1 MKNNDFDFDFDL
13 PEEPVKEKKFSF
25 NDLDLGLDFDLS
37 FLDDIEDP
45 AEEPVAK
52 PEPVR
57 KPAPAKKPAAPA
69 EAPMKKPAAKRPAAP
84 ADGTAA
90 PARKPAAKRPAAPV
104 EGAAPAKKP
113 APRKPAAPVEGAAA
127 PVKKPAAKKPAPQVE
142 AAPVKKQK
150 KGPRL
155 GSVIFYTLYFM
166 FILVFFLATY
176 LGLGWLKNWLTDF
189 EYAQPT
195 VKAQQVFTEVFTDP
209 DWGALYDAAGAE
221 DSPYEG
227 KEEYVNYME
236 DKVGDADL
244 TYTEISAGMDKSKK
258 KFLVFLGDEKVAS
271 FTLIDKNYSGS
282 LSLQNM
288 QSLEDLEKA
297 TNIPNWTLGAVEV
310 FFQREGSYR
319 IVKMDGMIA
328 TVNGVALDE
337 NFTIQKATTK
347 AENYLPEGA
356 TGFITETQEISGLME
371 LPDVLVT
378 DKDGNNIP
386 VSYDELTRTF
396 TVQTESNT
404 MSDEEKELALEAAKI
419 SCKWMLEAVSDRGAV
434 AKYFDPSSDAYTSIV
449 KNTELWVQDY
459 NSYEFSNE
467 SVTNYARYSD
477 DIFSVRVKVDVT
489 VKHNLG
495 DDRVFNFDQ
504 SMFFHKTESGK
515 WLCFETTNVDISEP
529 VGRVRLTFKNGETL
543 LTTDFFDTASKEI
556 ITPMISVPQGQ
567 VFSGWITITEDANG
581 STIYNLEFTP
591 DPTTGKVAIPEGMN
605 LKPMTLYAYFEDA
618 ATAAANAEAS
628 FAESEA
634 AETETESVAEFFVS
648 DLTEATD
655 TTTPATT

>member
-37 FLDDIEDP
+37 FLDDIDD
-45 AEEPVAK
+45 AEPEAPVI
-52 PEPVR
+52 
-57 KPAPAKKPAAPA
+57 KPAPVKKPAAP
-69 EAPMKKPAAKRPAAP
+69 EAPV
-84 ADGTAA
+84 
-90 PARKPAAKRPAAPV
+90 RKS
-104 EGAAPAKKP
+104 APAKKP
-113 APRKPAAPVEGAAA
+113 APQAEAAPVRKPAAKKPVAPVDAEAPVRKPAAKKPAAPVEGTA

-142 AAPVKKQK
+142 VAPAKKQK

-176 LGLGWLKNWLTDF
+176 LGLGWLRSWLTDF

-195 VKAQQVFTEVFTDP
+195 VKAEQVFTEVFTDP

-236 DKVGDADL
+236 EKVGDADL

-258 KFLVFLGDEKVAS
+258 KFLVFLGEEKVAS
-271 FTLIDKNYSGS
+271 FTLVDKNYAGA

-319 IVKMDGMIA
+319 IVKMDGMTA

-337 NFTIQKATTK
+337 SFTIQKATTK

-356 TGFITETQEISGLME
+356 TGFVTETQEVTGLME

-386 VSYDELTRTF
+386 VAYDELTRTF
-396 TVQTESNT
+396 TAQTESNT
-404 MSDEEKELALEAAKI
+404 MSEEEKNLALEAAKV
-419 SCKWMLEAVSDRGAV
+419 SSKWMIEAVTDRGTV
-434 AKYFDPSSDAYTSIV
+434 AKYFDPTSQAYTNIV
-449 KNTELWVQDY
+449 KNTELWMQDY
-459 NSYEFSNE
+459 GNYRFEGDE
-467 SVTNYARYSD
+467 VTDYARYSD
-477 DIFSVRVKVDVT
+477 DLFSVRVKTTLWVT
-489 VKHNLG
+489 RTNGTEK
-495 DDRVFNFDQ
+495 DYNFDQ
-504 SMFFHKTESGK
+504 SMFFRKTDGGK
-515 WLCFETTNVDISEP
+515 WLCFETTNINISEP
-529 VGRVRLTFKNGETL
+529 VGRVRLTFKNGDTV
-543 LTTDFFDTASKEI
+543 LTSDFFDTDKKEI
-556 ITPMISVPQGQ
+556 ITPMISVPAGQ
-567 VFSGWITITEDANG
+567 VFSGWITITEDATG
-581 STIYNLEFTP
+581 STVYNLEFTP
-591 DPTTGKVAIPEGMN
+591 DPTTGKVAIPDGTT
-605 LKPMTLYAYFEDA
+605 LKPMTLYAWFEDA
-618 ATAAANAEAS
+618 ATAAANAAAAP
-628 FAESEA
+628 AETAPVEA
-634 AETETESVAEFFVS
+634 APAEAVSAETA
-648 DLTEATD
+648 A
-655 TTTPATT
+655 PATT

>member
-1 MKNNDFDFDFDL
+1 MKNNDFDFDLDL
-13 PEEPVKEKKFSF
+13 PEETPAERKFSF

-37 FLDDIEDP
+37 FLDDLEDVP
-45 AEEPVAK
+45 AEEPVK
-52 PEPVR
+52 
-57 KPAPAKKPAAPA
+57 
-69 EAPMKKPAAKRPAAP
+69 
-84 ADGTAA
+84 A
-90 PARKPAAKRPAAPV
+90 PARKPAPQAEAPV
-104 EGAAPAKKP
+104 KKP
-113 APRKPAAPVEGAAA
+113 APRKPAAPSQDAAPAKKPAAKKPAAPAEGAPGKKSAA
-127 PVKKPAAKKPAPQVE
+127 KKPAVPAEGAPAKKPAAKKPAPQSE
-142 AAPVKKQK
+142 APAKKQK

-166 FILVFFLATY
+166 FILIFFLATY

-195 VKAQQVFTEVFTDP
+195 VKAQQVFDEVFTNP
-209 DWGALYDAAGAE
+209 NWGDLYDAAGAE

-227 KEEYVNYME
+227 KEEYVNYMNE
-236 DKVGDADL
+236 KVGDSDL

-258 KFLVFLGDEKVAS
+258 KFLVFLGEEKVAS

-319 IVKMDGMIA
+319 IVKMDGMTA

-337 NFTIQKATTK
+337 SFTIQKATTK

-356 TGFITETQEISGLME
+356 TGFVTETQEVSGLME

-396 TVQTESNT
+396 TAQTESNT
-404 MSDEEKELALEAAKI
+404 MSDEEAALALEAAKV
-419 SCKWMLEAVSDRGAV
+419 SSKWMIEAVTDRGTV
-434 AKYFDPSSDAYTSIV
+434 AKYFDPTSQAYTNIV
-449 KNTELWVQDY
+449 KNTELWMQDY
-459 NSYEFSNE
+459 GNYRFEGDE
-467 SVTNYARYSD
+467 VTDYARYSD
-477 DIFSVRVKVDVT
+477 DLFSVRVKTTLWVT
-489 VKHNLG
+489 RTNGTEK
-495 DDRVFNFDQ
+495 DYNFDQ
-504 SMFFHKTESGK
+504 SMFFRKTDSGK
-515 WLCFETTNVDISEP
+515 WLCFETTNINISEP
-529 VGRVRLTFKNGETL
+529 VGRVRLTFMNGETQ

-567 VFSGWITITEDANG
+567 VFTGWVTIAKDAEG
-581 STIYNLEFTP
+581 STIYNLEFQP
-591 DPTTGKVAIPEGMN
+591 DPTTGKVAIPEGTG
-605 LKPMTLYAYFEDA
+605 LKPMTLYALFEDA
-618 ATAAANAEAS
+618 ATASAPVEVPA
-628 FAESEA
+628 
-634 AETETESVAEFFVS
+634 ETESVVE
-648 DLTEATD
+648 
-655 TTTPATT
+655 TTAPATT

>member
-1 MKNNDFDFDFDL
+1 MKNNDFDIDMT
-13 PEEPVKEKKFSF
+13 ESGQKEKKFSF

-37 FLDDIEDP
+37 FLDDIDETAP
-45 AEEPVAK
+45 EEPEVKAPVKK
-52 PEPVR
+52 PAAPKAAEAPVR
-57 KPAPAKKPAAPA
+57 KPAPKKPAAPA
-69 EAPMKKPAAKRPAAP
+69 EA
-84 ADGTAA
+84 
-90 PARKPAAKRPAAPV
+90 
-104 EGAAPAKKP
+104 APAKKP
-113 APRKPAAPVEGAAA
+113 AVKKPAASAEGTPA
-127 PVKKPAAKKPAPQVE
+127 KKPAAKKAAPQPQV
-142 AAPVKKQK
+142 PVKKQK

-176 LGLGWLKNWLTDF
+176 LGLGWVKNWLSDF

-195 VKAQQVFTEVFTDP
+195 VKAQQVFDEVFTNP
-209 DWGALYDAAGAE
+209 NWGDLYDAAGAE

-236 DKVGDADL
+236 EKVGDASL

-297 TNIPNWTLGAVEV
+297 TNLPNWTLGAVEV

-319 IVKMDGMIA
+319 IVKMDGMTA

-337 NFTIQKATTK
+337 SFTIQKATTK

-356 TGFITETQEISGLME
+356 TGFVLETQEISGLME
-371 LPDVLVT
+371 LPDVMVT
-378 DKDGNNIP
+378 DKNGSNIP

-396 TVQTESNT
+396 TAQTESNT
-404 MSDEEKELALEAAKI
+404 ISDEEKELALEAAKV
-419 SCKWMLEAVSDRGAV
+419 SCKWMLEAVTDRGTV

-459 NSYEFSNE
+459 NSYNFSND
-467 SVTNYARYSD
+467 SVTDYARYSD
-477 DIFSVRVKVDVT
+477 DIFSVRVKTDVT
-489 VKHNLG
+489 VSHNLG

-529 VGRVRLTFKNGETL
+529 VGRVRLTFKNGETQ
-543 LTTDFFDTASKEI
+543 LTTDFYDTASKEI

-567 VFSGWITITEDANG
+567 VFTGWVSIGKDADG
-581 STIYNLEFTP
+581 ATIYNLEFQP
-591 DPTTGKVAIPEGMN
+591 DPTTGKVAIPEGTN
-605 LKPMTLYAYFEDA
+605 LKPMTLYALFEDA
-618 ATAAANAEAS
+618 SAVSTPVEIPAETEAP
-628 FAESEA
+628 AA
-634 AETETESVAEFFVS
+634 AETEAPES
-648 DLTEATD
+648 
-655 TTTPATT
+655 TTPASN

>member
-1 MKNNDFDFDFDL
+1 MKNNDFDIDM
-13 PEEPVKEKKFSF
+13 PESVEKEKKFSF

-37 FLDDIEDP
+37 FLDDIDESVLEEPEVKAPVKKPAAPKAGEAPAKKPSVKKPAAP
-45 AEEPVAK
+45 AEG
-52 PEPVR
+52 
-57 KPAPAKKPAAPA
+57 APAKKPAA
-69 EAPMKKPAAKRPAAP
+69 KKPVASTEGAP
-84 ADGTAA
+84 A
-90 PARKPAAKRPAAPV
+90 
-104 EGAAPAKKP
+104 
-113 APRKPAAPVEGAAA
+113 
-127 PVKKPAAKKPAPQVE
+127 KKPAAKKPAAPAQGTPAKKPAAKKSVPQPE
-142 AAPVKKQK
+142 APAKKQK

-195 VKAQQVFTEVFTDP
+195 FTNP
-209 DWGALYDAAGAE
+209 NWGDLYDAAGAE

-236 DKVGDADL
+236 EKVGDSDL

-258 KFLVFLGDEKVAS
+258 KFLVFLGEEKVAS
-271 FTLIDKNYSGS
+271 FTLIDKNYAGS

-319 IVKMDGMIA
+319 IVKLDGMTA

-337 NFTIQKATTK
+337 SFTIQKATTK

-356 TGFITETQEISGLME
+356 TGFVTETQEISGLME
-371 LPDVLVT
+371 LPDVIVT
-378 DKDGNNIP
+378 DNDGNNIP

-396 TVQTESNT
+396 TAQTESNT
-404 MSDEEKELALEAAKI
+404 MSDTEKELALEAAKV
-419 SCKWMLEAVSDRGAV
+419 SCKWMLEAITDRGTV
-434 AKYFDPSSDAYTSIV
+434 AKYFDASSDAYTKIV

-459 NSYEFSNE
+459 NSYTFSNE
-467 SVTNYARYSD
+467 SVTDYARYSD
-477 DIFSVRVKVDVT
+477 DIFSVRVKTDITVD
-489 VKHNLG
+489 HNLG
-495 DDRVFNFDQ
+495 EDRVFNFDQ

-529 VGRVRLTFKNGETL
+529 VGRVRLTFKNGDMV

-567 VFSGWITITEDANG
+567 VFSGWVTITEDAEG
-581 STIYNLEFTP
+581 STVYNLEFTP
-591 DPTTGKVAIPEGMN
+591 DPTTGKVAIPEGTT
-605 LKPMTLYAYFEDA
+605 LKPMTLYAWFEDA
-618 ATAAANAEAS
+618 SAASAAAP
-628 FAESEA
+628 
-634 AETETESVAEFFVS
+634 AETVPAETN
-648 DLTEATD
+648 
-655 TTTPATT
+655 

>member
-1 MKNNDFDFDFDL
+1 MKNNDFDFDFDF

-37 FLDDIEDP
+37 FLDDIDESVL
-45 AEEPVAK
+45 EEPI
-52 PEPVR
+52 PEP
-57 KPAPAKKPAAPA
+57 KKA
-69 EAPMKKPAAKRPAAP
+69 
-84 ADGTAA
+84 
-90 PARKPAAKRPAAPV
+90 
-104 EGAAPAKKP
+104 P
-113 APRKPAAPVEGAAA
+113 APRKPAAPAEDTAAPVKKPAAKKPAAPAEGAAA
-127 PVKKPAAKKPAPQVE
+127 PVKKPAAKKPAAPAEGAAAPVKKPAAKKPAAPAE
-142 AAPVKKQK
+142 AAPAKKPAKKQK

-166 FILVFFLATY
+166 FILLFFVATY
-176 LGLGWLKNWLTDF
+176 FGLGWLRNWLTDF

-236 DKVGDADL
+236 DKVGDSSL
-244 TYTEISAGMDKSKK
+244 TYTEISAGMDKAKK
-258 KFLVFLGDEKVAS
+258 KFLVFLGEEKVAS
-271 FTLIDKNYSGS
+271 FTLIDKNKATGVN
-282 LSLQNM
+282 LQDL
-288 QSLEDLEKA
+288 QSLEDLEKM

-319 IVKMDGMIA
+319 IVKMDGMTA

-356 TGFITETQEISGLME
+356 TGFVTETQEISGLME
-371 LPDVLVT
+371 LPDVMVT

-396 TVQTESNT
+396 TAQTESNT
-404 MSDEEKELALEAAKI
+404 MSDEEKELALEAAKV
-419 SCKWMLEAVSDRGAV
+419 SSKWMIEAVTDRGTV
-434 AKYFDPSSDAYTSIV
+434 AKHFDPSSKAYNNIV
-449 KNTELWVQDY
+449 KATELWMQDY
-459 NSYEFSNE
+459 NNYRFEND

-477 DIFSVRVKVDVT
+477 NIFSVRVATDLIVT
-489 VKHNLG
+489 RTNGTEKTYN
-495 DDRVFNFDQ
+495 FNQ
-504 SMFFHKTESGK
+504 SMFFHKTDSGK

-529 VGRVRLTFKNGETL
+529 VGRVRLTFMNGDMQ
-543 LTTDFFDTASKEI
+543 LTTDFYDTASKEI

-567 VFSGWITITEDANG
+567 VFSGWITISEDAEG
-581 STIYNLEFTP
+581 STVYNLEFTP
-591 DPTTGKVAIPEGMN
+591 DPTTGKVAIPEGTT
-605 LKPMTLYAYFEDA
+605 LKPMTLYAWFEDA
-618 ATAAANAEAS
+618 SAASAAAP
-628 FAESEA
+628 
-634 AETETESVAEFFVS
+634 AETVPAETN
-648 DLTEATD
+648 
-655 TTTPATT
+655 

>member
-37 FLDDIEDP
+37 FLDDIDDAEP
-45 AEEPVAK
+45 EEPVVK

-57 KPAPAKKPAAPA
+57 KPAPVKKPAAPEAPVRKPAAKKPAPQAEAAPVKKSAPKKPAAPA
-69 EAPMKKPAAKRPAAP
+69 DAAAPVKKPTVKKPAAP
-84 ADGTAA
+84 ADGT
-90 PARKPAAKRPAAPV
+90 
-104 EGAAPAKKP
+104 
-113 APRKPAAPVEGAAA
+113 A
-127 PVKKPAAKKPAPQVE
+127 PVKKPAAKKPAPQAE
-142 AAPVKKQK
+142 AAPSKKQK

-176 LGLGWLKNWLTDF
+176 LGLGWLRSWLTDF

-236 DKVGDADL
+236 EKVGDTDL

-258 KFLVFLGDEKVAS
+258 KFLVFLGEEKVAS
-271 FTLIDKNYSGS
+271 FTLVDKNYAGA

-319 IVKMDGMIA
+319 IVKMDGMTA

-337 NFTIQKATTK
+337 SFTIQKATTK

-356 TGFITETQEISGLME
+356 TGFVTETQEITGLME

-378 DKDGNNIP
+378 DKNGNNIP
-386 VSYDELTRTF
+386 VAYDELTRTF
-396 TVQTESNT
+396 TAQTESNT
-404 MSDEEKELALEAAKI
+404 MSEEEKNLALEAAKV
-419 SCKWMLEAVSDRGAV
+419 SCKWMLEAISDRGTV
-434 AKYFDPSSDAYTSIV
+434 AKYFDPTSDAYTSIV

-459 NSYEFSNE
+459 NSYTFSNE

-477 DIFSVRVKVDVT
+477 DLFSVRVKTDVT
-489 VKHNLG
+489 VVHNLG

-504 SMFFHKTESGK
+504 SMFFRKTDGGK

-529 VGRVRLTFKNGETL
+529 VGRVRLTFKNGDTV
-543 LTTDFFDTASKEI
+543 LTSDFFDTDKKEI
-556 ITPMISVPQGQ
+556 ITPMISVPAGQ
-567 VFSGWITITEDANG
+567 VFSGWITITEDATG
-581 STIYNLEFTP
+581 STVYNLEFTP
-591 DPTTGKVAIPEGMN
+591 DPTTGKVAIPDGTT
-605 LKPMTLYAYFEDA
+605 LKPMTLYAWFEDA
-618 ATAAANAEAS
+618 ATAAANAAAAPAETAPVEAAP
-628 FAESEA
+628 AES
-634 AETETESVAEFFVS
+634 VP
-648 DLTEATD
+648 TEATA
-655 TTTPATT
+655 PATT

>member
-1 MKNNDFDFDFDL
+1 MKNSDFDFNFDF

-37 FLDDIEDP
+37 FLDDIDESVLEEKTPDP
-45 AEEPVAK
+45 I
-52 PEPVR
+52 PEPEK
-57 KPAPAKKPAAPA
+57 KPAPAKKPAA
-69 EAPMKKPAAKRPAAP
+69 KKPAAPA
-84 ADGTAA
+84 
-90 PARKPAAKRPAAPV
+90 
-104 EGAAPAKKP
+104 E
-113 APRKPAAPVEGAAA
+113 AA
-127 PVKKPAAKKPAPQVE
+127 PVKKPAAKKPAAPAGGE
-142 AAPVKKQK
+142 AAPVKKAPARKPAAPVEGEAAPVKKPAAKKPAAPAEGAAAPAKKPAAKKPAPQSEVPAKKQK

-236 DKVGDADL
+236 EKVGDSDL
-244 TYTEISAGMDKSKK
+244 TYTEISAGMDKSRK
-258 KFLVFLGDEKVAS
+258 KFLVFLGEEKVAS
-271 FTLIDKNYSGS
+271 FTLIDKNYAGS
-282 LSLQNM
+282 VSLQNM

-297 TNIPNWTLGAVEV
+297 ANIPNWTLGAVEV

-319 IVKMDGMIA
+319 IVKMDGMTA

-337 NFTIQKATTK
+337 SFTIQKATTK

-356 TGFITETQEISGLME
+356 TGFVTETQEVSGLME

-378 DKDGNNIP
+378 DKAGNNVP

-396 TVQTESNT
+396 TAQTESNT
-404 MSDEEKELALEAAKI
+404 MSDEEKELALEAAKV
-419 SCKWMLEAVSDRGAV
+419 SSKWMIEAVTDRGTV
-434 AKYFDPSSDAYTSIV
+434 AKYFDPTSQAYTNIV
-449 KNTELWVQDY
+449 KNTELWMQDY
-459 NSYEFSNE
+459 GNYRFEGDE
-467 SVTNYARYSD
+467 VTDYARYSD
-477 DIFSVRVKVDVT
+477 DLFSVRVKTTLWVT
-489 VKHNLG
+489 RTNGTEK
-495 DDRVFNFDQ
+495 DYNFDQ
-504 SMFFHKTESGK
+504 SMFFRKTDGGK
-515 WLCFETTNVDISEP
+515 WLCFETTNINISEP
-529 VGRVRLTFKNGETL
+529 VGRVRLTFKNGDTV

-567 VFSGWITITEDANG
+567 VFTGWVTVTKDAEG
-581 STIYNLEFTP
+581 ATVYNLEFQP
-591 DPTTGKVAIPEGMN
+591 DATTGKVAIPEGTT
-605 LKPMTLYAYFEDA
+605 LKPMTLYALFEDA
-618 ATAAANAEAS
+618 ASASTPIEVPAETEAAPVETAAA
-628 FAESEA
+628 
-634 AETETESVAEFFVS
+634 ETTA
-648 DLTEATD
+648 
-655 TTTPATT
+655 PATT

>member
-1 MKNNDFDFDFDL
+1 MKNNDFDIDMT
-13 PEEPVKEKKFSF
+13 ESGQKEKKFSF

-37 FLDDIEDP
+37 FLDDIDETAP
-45 AEEPVAK
+45 EEPEVKA
-52 PEPVR
+52 PVR
-57 KPAPAKKPAAPA
+57 KPAPKKPAAPA
-69 EAPMKKPAAKRPAAP
+69 EA
-84 ADGTAA
+84 
-90 PARKPAAKRPAAPV
+90 
-104 EGAAPAKKP
+104 APAKKP
-113 APRKPAAPVEGAAA
+113 AVKKPAASAEGTPA
-127 PVKKPAAKKPAPQVE
+127 KKPAAKKAAPQPQV
-142 AAPVKKQK
+142 PVKKQK

-176 LGLGWLKNWLTDF
+176 LGLGWVKNWLSDF

-195 VKAQQVFTEVFTDP
+195 VKAQQVFDEVFTNP
-209 DWGALYDAAGAE
+209 NWGDLYDAAGAE

-236 DKVGDADL
+236 EKVGDASL

-297 TNIPNWTLGAVEV
+297 TNLPNWTLGAVEV

-319 IVKMDGMIA
+319 IVKMDGMTA

-337 NFTIQKATTK
+337 SFTIQKATTK

-356 TGFITETQEISGLME
+356 TGFVLETQEISGLME
-371 LPDVLVT
+371 LPDVMVT
-378 DKDGNNIP
+378 DKNGSNIP

-396 TVQTESNT
+396 TAQTESNT
-404 MSDEEKELALEAAKI
+404 ISDEEKELALEAAKV
-419 SCKWMLEAVSDRGAV
+419 SCKWMLEAVTDRGTV

-459 NSYEFSNE
+459 NSYNFSND
-467 SVTNYARYSD
+467 SVTDYARYSD
-477 DIFSVRVKVDVT
+477 DIFSVRVKTDVT
-489 VKHNLG
+489 VSHNLG

-529 VGRVRLTFKNGETL
+529 VGRVRLTFKNGETQ
-543 LTTDFFDTASKEI
+543 LTTDFYDTASKEI

-567 VFSGWITITEDANG
+567 VFTGWVSIGKDADG
-581 STIYNLEFTP
+581 ATIYNLEFQP
-591 DPTTGKVAIPEGMN
+591 DPTTGKVAIPEGTN
-605 LKPMTLYAYFEDA
+605 LKPMTLYALFEDA
-618 ATAAANAEAS
+618 SAVSTPVEIPAETEAP
-628 FAESEA
+628 AA
-634 AETETESVAEFFVS
+634 AETEAHES
-648 DLTEATD
+648 
-655 TTTPATT
+655 TTPASN

>member
-1 MKNNDFDFDFDL
+1 MKNNDFDFDLDL
-13 PEEPVKEKKFSF
+13 PEETPAERKFSF

-37 FLDDIEDP
+37 FLDDLEDVP
-45 AEEPVAK
+45 AEEPVK
-52 PEPVR
+52 
-57 KPAPAKKPAAPA
+57 
-69 EAPMKKPAAKRPAAP
+69 
-84 ADGTAA
+84 A
-90 PARKPAAKRPAAPV
+90 PARKPAPQAEAPV
-104 EGAAPAKKP
+104 KKP
-113 APRKPAAPVEGAAA
+113 APRKPAAPSQDAAPAKKPAAKKPAAPAEGAPGKKSAA
-127 PVKKPAAKKPAPQVE
+127 KKPAVPAEGAPAKKPAAKKPAPQSE
-142 AAPVKKQK
+142 APAKKQK

-166 FILVFFLATY
+166 FILIFFLATY

-195 VKAQQVFTEVFTDP
+195 VKAQQVFDEVFTNP
-209 DWGALYDAAGAE
+209 NWGDLYDAAGAE

-227 KEEYVNYME
+227 KEEYVNYMNE
-236 DKVGDADL
+236 KVGDSDL

-258 KFLVFLGDEKVAS
+258 KFLVFLGEEKVAS

-319 IVKMDGMIA
+319 IVKMDGMTA

-337 NFTIQKATTK
+337 SFTIQKATTK

-356 TGFITETQEISGLME
+356 TGFVTETQEVSGLME

-396 TVQTESNT
+396 TAQTESNT
-404 MSDEEKELALEAAKI
+404 MSDEEAALALEAAKV
-419 SCKWMLEAVSDRGAV
+419 SCKWMIEAVTDRGTV
-434 AKYFDPSSDAYTSIV
+434 AKYFDPTSDAYSKIV
-449 KNTELWVQDY
+449 KNNELWMQDY
-459 NSYEFSNE
+459 SSYTFEND
-467 SVTNYARYSD
+467 SVTDYARYSD
-477 DIFSVRVKVDVT
+477 DIFSVRVKTDVKVIRMNGT
-489 VKHNLG
+489 DKVW
-495 DDRVFNFDQ
+495 NFDQ

-529 VGRVRLTFKNGETL
+529 VGRVRLTFMNGETQ

-567 VFSGWITITEDANG
+567 VFTGWVTIAKDAEG
-581 STIYNLEFTP
+581 STIYNLEFQP
-591 DPTTGKVAIPEGMN
+591 DPTTGKVAIPEGTG
-605 LKPMTLYAYFEDA
+605 LKPMTLYALFEDA
-618 ATAAANAEAS
+618 ATASAPVEVP
-628 FAESEA
+628 
-634 AETETESVAEFFVS
+634 AETEFVAE
-648 DLTEATD
+648 
-655 TTTPATT
+655 TTAPATT

>member
-1 MKNNDFDFDFDL
+1 MKNNDFDIDM
-13 PEEPVKEKKFSF
+13 PESVEKEKKFSF

-37 FLDDIEDP
+37 FLDDIDESVLEEPEVKAPVKKPAAPKAGEAPAKKPSVKKPAAP
-45 AEEPVAK
+45 AEG
-52 PEPVR
+52 
-57 KPAPAKKPAAPA
+57 APAKKPAA
-69 EAPMKKPAAKRPAAP
+69 KKPVASTEGAP
-84 ADGTAA
+84 A
-90 PARKPAAKRPAAPV
+90 
-104 EGAAPAKKP
+104 
-113 APRKPAAPVEGAAA
+113 
-127 PVKKPAAKKPAPQVE
+127 KKPAAKKPAAPAQGTPAKKPAAKKSVPQPE
-142 AAPVKKQK
+142 APAKKQK

-195 VKAQQVFTEVFTDP
+195 IKAQQVFDEVFTNP
-209 DWGALYDAAGAE
+209 NWGDLYDAAGAE

-236 DKVGDADL
+236 EKVGDSDL

-258 KFLVFLGDEKVAS
+258 KFLVFLGEEKVAS
-271 FTLIDKNYSGS
+271 FTLIDKNYAGS

-319 IVKMDGMIA
+319 IVKLDGMTA

-337 NFTIQKATTK
+337 SFTIQKATTK

-356 TGFITETQEISGLME
+356 TGFVTETQEISGLME
-371 LPDVLVT
+371 LPDVIIT

-396 TVQTESNT
+396 TAQTESNT
-404 MSDEEKELALEAAKI
+404 MSDEEAALALEAAKV
-419 SCKWMLEAVSDRGAV
+419 SCKWMIEAVTDRGTV
-434 AKYFDPSSDAYTSIV
+434 AKYFDPTSDAYSKIV
-449 KNTELWVQDY
+449 KNNELWMQDY
-459 NSYEFSNE
+459 SSYTFEND
-467 SVTNYARYSD
+467 SVTDYARYSD
-477 DIFSVRVKVDVT
+477 DIFSVRVKTDVKVIRMNGT
-489 VKHNLG
+489 DKVW
-495 DDRVFNFDQ
+495 NFDQ
-504 SMFFHKTESGK
+504 SMFFRKNDAGK

-529 VGRVRLTFKNGETL
+529 VGRVRLTFKNGDTV
-543 LTTDFFDTASKEI
+543 LTTDFFDTDKKEI

-567 VFSGWITITEDANG
+567 VFTGWVTIGKDAEG
-581 STIYNLEFTP
+581 ATVYNLEFQP
-591 DPTTGKVAIPEGMN
+591 DPTTGKVAIPEGTN
-605 LKPMTLYAYFEDA
+605 LKPMTLYALFEDA
-618 ATAAANAEAS
+618 ATASAPMEIP
-628 FAESEA
+628 
-634 AETETESVAEFFVS
+634 AETTA
-648 DLTEATD
+648 
-655 TTTPATT
+655 PATT

>member
-1 MKNNDFDFDFDL
+1 MKNNDFDIDMT
-13 PEEPVKEKKFSF
+13 ESGQKEKKFSF

-37 FLDDIEDP
+37 FLDDIDETAP
-45 AEEPVAK
+45 EEPEVKAPVKK
-52 PEPVR
+52 PAAPKAAEAPVR
-57 KPAPAKKPAAPA
+57 KPAPKKPAAPA
-69 EAPMKKPAAKRPAAP
+69 EA
-84 ADGTAA
+84 
-90 PARKPAAKRPAAPV
+90 
-104 EGAAPAKKP
+104 APAKKP
-113 APRKPAAPVEGAAA
+113 AVKKPAASAEGTPA
-127 PVKKPAAKKPAPQVE
+127 KKPAAKKAAPQPQV
-142 AAPVKKQK
+142 PVKKQK

-176 LGLGWLKNWLTDF
+176 LGLGWVKNWLSDF

-195 VKAQQVFTEVFTDP
+195 VKAQQVFDEVFTNP
-209 DWGALYDAAGAE
+209 NWGDLYDAAGAE

-236 DKVGDADL
+236 EKVGDASL

-297 TNIPNWTLGAVEV
+297 TNLPNWTLGAVEV

-319 IVKMDGMIA
+319 IVKMDGMTA

-337 NFTIQKATTK
+337 SFTIQKATTK

-356 TGFITETQEISGLME
+356 TGFVLETQEISGLME
-371 LPDVLVT
+371 LPDVMVT
-378 DKDGNNIP
+378 DKNGSNIP

-396 TVQTESNT
+396 TAQTESNT
-404 MSDEEKELALEAAKI
+404 ISDEEKELALEAAKV
-419 SCKWMLEAVSDRGAV
+419 SCKWMLEAVTDRGTV

-459 NSYEFSNE
+459 NSYNFSND
-467 SVTNYARYSD
+467 SVTDYARYSD
-477 DIFSVRVKVDVT
+477 DIFSVRVKTDVT
-489 VKHNLG
+489 VSHNLG

-529 VGRVRLTFKNGETL
+529 VGRVRLTFKNGETQ
-543 LTTDFFDTASKEI
+543 LTTDFYDTASKEI

-567 VFSGWITITEDANG
+567 VFTGWVSIGKDADG
-581 STIYNLEFTP
+581 ATIYNLEFQP
-591 DPTTGKVAIPEGMN
+591 DPTTGKVAIPEGTN
-605 LKPMTLYAYFEDA
+605 LKPMTLYALFEDA
-618 ATAAANAEAS
+618 SAVSTPVEIPAETEAP
-628 FAESEA
+628 AA
-634 AETETESVAEFFVS
+634 AETEAHES
-648 DLTEATD
+648 
-655 TTTPATT
+655 TTPASN